1 MGGNGT
7 SGYQRERHRLDER
20 RRRLSSLGNCHVNQA
35 EARAALRST
44 LREAETAVAT
54 LAPRAE
60 RDAEASHISIPL
72 VAMVALARA
81 SRRQVAQDAT
91 P

>member
-20 RRRLSSLGNCHVNQA
+20 RRRLSALGHPRIDQT
-35 EARAALRST
+35 EARAALTST
-44 LREAETAVAT
+44 LREAETAVAA

-60 RDAEASHISIPL
+60 RDVEGSRIYIPL